1 MKVGWGWREGARDEG
16 GEGRGVR
23 GERGEGHLYSE
34 PQEEPMAEPACMP
47 A

>member
-1 MKVGWGWREGARDEG
+1 MGWGWGEGARG
-16 GEGRGVR
+16 GRCEGRGVR
-23 GERGEGHLYSE
+23 GERDEGHLYSE